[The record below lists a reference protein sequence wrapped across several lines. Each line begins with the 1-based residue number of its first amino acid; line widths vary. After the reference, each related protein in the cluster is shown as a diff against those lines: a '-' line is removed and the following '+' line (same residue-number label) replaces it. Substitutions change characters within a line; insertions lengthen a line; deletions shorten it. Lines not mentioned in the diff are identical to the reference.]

1 VRSRTLATAISAA
14 LLSTGAAVAL
24 PTAANAAAPAGPT
37 LPITV
42 SVTADAPGKAL
53 QPGGPAETV
62 TIKAANT
69 TAKTADINLENV
81 SFWSGPLALKP
92 GSLSVKVT
100 SEGATPASGYSFNQ
114 GWPGASF
121 FGLDAS
127 VYPKGHPNAAFTIP
141 AHTTFEWKVSVGV
154 SKNWL
159 VNDGVINV
167 WALFE
172 EQGKTLHGHGNYGA
186 QLNVGNGKT
195 GGPVL
200 VSLAGGTKLAPGHPA
215 WERLTVTNHTGAT
228 IAEPLKFLPEAF
240 AGFHMGQ
247 VDLKLYQWVGA
258 TAKAKAHWK
267 DITTSGLT
275 VPGGLADNA
284 SASAWF
290 QVRVVSYTAK
300 APSEPGSLRV
310 FSSDLL
316 PTPQT
321 MPFERLTVLR

>member
-24 PTAANAAAPAGPT
+24 PAAANAAAPVGPT
-37 LPITV
+37 LPIAV

-69 TAKTADINLENV
+69 TAKTADINLEDV
-81 SFWSGPLALKP
+81 GVWSGPLALKP
-92 GSLSVKVT
+92 GSLSVQVT

-121 FGLDAS
+121 FGLNAT
-127 VYPKGHPNAAFTIP
+127 VFPKGHPNAAFTIP
-141 AHTTFEWKVSVGV
+141 AHTTFEWKVSVAV
-154 SKNWL
+154 NKNWL

-167 WALFE
+167 AAGFE

-186 QLNVGNGKT
+186 QLKVGNGKT
-195 GGPVL
+195 GGPVT

-215 WERLTVTNHTGAT
+215 WEKLTVTNHTGAT
-228 IAEPLKFLPEAF
+228 IAEPLKFLPQAVAF
-240 AGFHMGQ
+240 AQIGQ

-258 TAKAKAHWK
+258 TAKAKAHWQ
-267 DITTSGLT
+267 DITKSGLT
-275 VPGGLADNA
+275 IPSGVANNA

-290 QVRVVSYTAK
+290 QIRVVSYTAK
-300 APSEPGSLRV
+300 APSEQGQIWAYSPQI
-310 FSSDLL
+310 L